1 VLSLDVKKLVNPQL
15 IPMGLGVFGAT
26 FLATM
31 LGDLLEKQPN
41 PLVVEYRRELVGAI
55 LTVGGTLMMQGSREM
70 RTVGMAIGSTGVAA
84 IASGLARRFVDGKAT
99 SGRVEPVA
107 RSPVFNG
114 NGSGGGSGTA
124 LTPTPPGGYY
134 LIA

>member
-1 VLSLDVKKLVNPQL
+1 MNLKQVVNPQL

-31 LGDLLEKQPN
+31 LGDLFEKQAN

-55 LTVGGTLMMQGSREM
+55 LTVGGTVMMQGSKEM

-84 IASGLARRFVDGKAT
+84 VASGLVRRVTG
-99 SGRVEPVA
+99 G
-107 RSPVFNG
+107 SPSAVNTG
-114 NGSGGGSGTA
+114 NGSRTGGPVSGGGGGGGGLGGSVVN
-124 LTPTPPGGYY
+124 PPPGHYN
-134 LIA
+134 IV

>member
-1 VLSLDVKKLVNPQL
+1 MNLKRVVNPQL

-31 LGDLLEKQPN
+31 LGDLFEKQAN

-55 LTVGGTLMMQGSREM
+55 LTVGGTVMMQGSREM

-84 IASGLARRFVDGKAT
+84 VASGLVRRVTG
-99 SGRVEPVA
+99 G
-107 RSPVFNG
+107 SPSAVNT
-114 NGSGGGSGTA
+114 GSGGSRTGGTVGGGSAGGSVIQ
-124 LTPTPPGGYY
+124 PPPGHYN
-134 LIA
+134 IV

>member
-1 VLSLDVKKLVNPQL
+1 MLSLDVKKLVNPQL

-31 LGDLLEKQPN
+31 LGDLLERQPN

-84 IASGLARRFVDGKAT
+84 IASGLTRRFVEGKA
-99 SGRVEPVA
+99 SNGRVEPVA
-107 RSPVFNG
+107 RTPVFNG
-114 NGSGGGSGTA
+114 GGSGGSGVA

>member
-1 VLSLDVKKLVNPQL
+1 MLSLDVKKLVNPQL

-31 LGDLLEKQPN
+31 LGDLLERQPN

-84 IASGLARRFVDGKAT
+84 IASGLARRFVDGSA
-99 SGRVEPVA
+99 SNSRVQPVA
-107 RSPVFNG
+107 RNPVF

>member
-1 VLSLDVKKLVNPQL
+1 MLGLNLKRVVNPQL

-31 LGDLLEKQPN
+31 LGDLFEKQAN

-55 LTVGGTLMMQGSREM
+55 LTVGGTVMMQGSREM

-84 IASGLARRFVDGKAT
+84 VASGLVRRVTG
-99 SGRVEPVA
+99 G
-107 RSPVFNG
+107 SPSAVNT
-114 NGSGGGSGTA
+114 GSGGSRTGGTVGGGSAGGSVIQ
-124 LTPTPPGGYY
+124 PPPGHYN
-134 LIA
+134 IV